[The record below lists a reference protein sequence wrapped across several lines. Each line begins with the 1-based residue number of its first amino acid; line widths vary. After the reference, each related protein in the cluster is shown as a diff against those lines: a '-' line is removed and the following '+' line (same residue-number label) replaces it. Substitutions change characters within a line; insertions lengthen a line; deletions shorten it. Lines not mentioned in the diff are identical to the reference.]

1 MDSSK
6 LGGTFVNSS
15 NNRSTN
21 YNKIPVDTQKVKNV
35 RYLSQHEYKKK
46 LENDHYPKSSNFI
59 INLNNINTTSN
70 NIPANNIPNNSYS
83 TTPNLNQTLSTSRS
97 RKNNS
102 DLMLN
107 STILSRN
114 KHNETKTHFSISNVL
129 NILNSKEKDI
139 KMPTI
144 DPTTQDI
151 DPLLTCYY
159 VAGSHQTYNRSQKEE
174 LFQKYNIQNSSDL
187 SNEKLVSILLNKDN
201 IDAKLKAKK
210 IVREQYFKNHKKAL
224 KKVNVNRQIHDIIND
239 ILSEK
244 QTKSYLESYVKEKN
258 FKSKVESMPLIKVSM
273 SGKQLYDYNQSPILD
288 KDKDT
293 GYVDFQNNMSIFYTR
308 EEIFKTLSFKGSV
321 VSYQNNRPKSR
332 VQTSLIL
339 VGNKLIMFG
348 GMGSNIF
355 DDLWQCDMRGME
367 HIN

>member
-1 MDSSK
+1 
-6 LGGTFVNSS
+6 L
-15 NNRSTN
+15 
-21 YNKIPVDTQKVKNV
+21 
-35 RYLSQHEYKKK
+35 
-46 LENDHYPKSSNFI
+46 
-59 INLNNINTTSN
+59 
-70 NIPANNIPNNSYS
+70 
-83 TTPNLNQTLSTSRS
+83 
-97 RKNNS
+97 
-102 DLMLN
+102 
-107 STILSRN
+107 
-114 KHNETKTHFSISNVL
+114 SNVL
-129 NILNSKEKDI
+129 NILNSKDKDI
-139 KMPTI
+139 KIPTI

-159 VAGSHQTYNRSQKEE
+159 VAGNQLSYNRSQKEE

-187 SNEKLVSILLNKDN
+187 NKEKLVSTILNKDN

-210 IVREQYFKNHKKAL
+210 IVREEHFKNHKKAL
-224 KKVNVNRQIHDIIND
+224 KKVNVNRQIHDIING
-239 ILSEK
+239 ILNEK

-258 FKSKVESMPLIKVSM
+258 FKSRVESMPLIKVSM
-273 SGKQLYDYNQSPILD
+273 SSKKLYDYNQSPALE
-288 KDKDT
+288 KDKEN